1 MENKAVGF
9 RPKAAGEERSNA
21 DEENPEKGSPSS
33 FPHFALLSFPYSLK
47 PAVYSLLSFIIH
59 RFPCLHLLATGFF
72 TFYVLRF
79 TPMSSPLPIGVLISG
94 SGTNLQAII
103 DAIERQELAATIR
116 VVISNR
122 ADAYGLTRAQKYGLA
137 TVVVNH
143 KEFSSREAFEAE
155 LLKVLQT
162 HGVELVVLAG
172 FMRVLTSFFI
182 RSFSQCIMN
191 IHPALLPAFAGT
203 HGQRQALQ
211 YGVKIAGAT
220 VHFVDEQTDHG
231 PIITQAAV
239 PVYPDDTEESL
250 SARIL
255 AQEHRILPHAIQLF
269 AEGRL
274 EIRERIVVVH
284 NAPRLPDASLRVPE
298 SQ

>member
-1 MENKAVGF
+1 MT
-9 RPKAAGEERSNA
+9 
-21 DEENPEKGSPSS
+21 
-33 FPHFALLSFPYSLK
+33 
-47 PAVYSLLSFIIH
+47 I
-59 RFPCLHLLATGFF
+59 
-72 TFYVLRF
+72 
-79 TPMSSPLPIGVLISG
+79 PLPIAVLISG

-103 DAIERQELAATIR
+103 DAIERQELTATIR
-116 VVISNR
+116 VVVSNR
-122 ADAYGLTRAQKYGLA
+122 ADAYGLIRAQKHGLD

-155 LLKVLQT
+155 LVRTLQT

-182 RSFSQCIMN
+182 RSFPQRIIN
-191 IHPALLPAFAGT
+191 IHPALLPAFPGT

-211 YGVKIAGAT
+211 YGAKIAGAT

-231 PIITQAAV
+231 PIIAQAAV

-250 SARIL
+250 SVRIL

-274 EIRERIVVVH
+274 EIRERTVVIH
-284 NAPRLPDASLRVPE
+284 NAPRSADASLRVPE
-298 SQ
+298 SA